1 MRRIFLVIGIA
12 LVVAATAAT
21 AVHASNQ
28 ANVRA
33 ELPFAVF
40 NPCTGE
46 DVVFA
51 LMPALSALFAGLAL
65 AVAATGLYGVLSHN
79 VSERRREIGIRAAL
93 GATRGRLMRLVLR
106 QGLGFT
112 LAGLALGLMAAAAT
126 SRLLSTLLF
135 GVTPFD
141 SVAFAVAPA
150 VLILVALAA
159 CLVPAWRAAATD
171 PVVAL
176 RAE

>member
-1 MRRIFLVIGIA
+1 MESVRHDIRQA
-12 LVVAATAAT
+12 LRLMSEHKAFSAQPRFAAWLLT
-21 AVHASNQ
+21 
-28 ANVRA
+28 
-33 ELPFAVF
+33 
-40 NPCTGE
+40 
-46 DVVFA
+46 
-51 LMPALSALFAGLAL
+51 LFAGLAL
-65 AVAATGLYGVLSHN
+65 AVAATGLYGVLSYN

-112 LAGLALGLMAAAAT
+112 LAGLALGLLAAAAT
-126 SRLLSTLLF
+126 SRLLSTQLF

-141 SVAFAVAPA
+141 GVAFAVAPV

-171 PVVAL
+171 PAVAL

>member
-1 MRRIFLVIGIA
+1 M
-12 LVVAATAAT
+12 
-21 AVHASNQ
+21 AS
-28 ANVRA
+28 
-33 ELPFAVF
+33 
-40 NPCTGE
+40 
-46 DVVFA
+46 
-51 LMPALSALFAGLAL
+51 
-65 AVAATGLYGVLSHN
+65 TGLYGVLSYN

-106 QGLGFT
+106 EGLGFT

-141 SVAFAVAPA
+141 GVAFAVAPA

>member
-1 MRRIFLVIGIA
+1 MRSWL
-12 LVVAATAAT
+12 L
-21 AVHASNQ
+21 
-28 ANVRA
+28 
-33 ELPFAVF
+33 
-40 NPCTGE
+40 
-46 DVVFA
+46 
-51 LMPALSALFAGLAL
+51 ALFAGLAL
-65 AVAATGLYGVLSHN
+65 AVAATGLYGVLSYN

-112 LAGLALGLMAAAAT
+112 LVGLALGLMAAAAT

-171 PVVAL
+171 PAVAL

>member
-1 MRRIFLVIGIA
+1 
-12 LVVAATAAT
+12 VAQPRFAAW
-21 AVHASNQ
+21 
-28 ANVRA
+28 
-33 ELPFAVF
+33 L
-40 NPCTGE
+40 
-46 DVVFA
+46 
-51 LMPALSALFAGLAL
+51 LALFAGLAL
-65 AVAATGLYGVLSHN
+65 AVAATGLYGVLSYN

-112 LAGLALGLMAAAAT
+112 LAGLALGLLAAAAT

-150 VLILVALAA
+150 VLIVVALAA

-171 PVVAL
+171 PAVAL